1 MMFIETIETAACSY
15 IILSYPQWNSYWKNV
30 IFEFLHADIF
40 CCTLDKEV
48 SFWLQSYVMF
58 RHKIVYMINSFS
70 VSATISAINNILQK
84 LIQILLWKILG
95 VINLHSFGHHT
106 SEKITK
112 KLFQVNLN
120 NRIEVC
126 HTSCQMN
133 FSW

>member
-1 MMFIETIETAACSY
+1 
-15 IILSYPQWNSYWKNV
+15 
-30 IFEFLHADIF
+30 
-40 CCTLDKEV
+40 
-48 SFWLQSYVMF
+48 MF

-95 VINLHSFGHHT
+95 AINLHSFGHHT
-106 SEKITK
+106 SEKVTK